1 MLLGGFPHAFRDLV
15 SCFLGVRNKAALPD
29 GDDDDDD
36 DDDDDVVAMWEAL
49 VLSFASDFELFFL
62 FSFFFVQKSP
72 RKTKI

>member
-49 VLSFASDFELFFL
+49 VLSFCIRF
-62 FSFFFVQKSP
+62 
-72 RKTKI
+72 